1 MDTAMNSEVEC
12 FLDVSD
18 LEPPEP
24 LVRALAEIDKLKT
37 GQYLHMRHRREPCL
51 LYPNLEQRG
60 FAHLT
65 RVSGLDFEVFIWRR
79 DDSAAGQAACAA
91 AREFMEG

>member
-1 MDTAMNSEVEC
+1 MGADKPERGHS

-24 LVRALAEIDKLKT
+24 LVKVLAKIDALAE
-37 GQYLHMRHRREPCL
+37 GEYLHVRHRREPCL

-60 FAHLT
+60 FDHL
-65 RVSGLDFEVFIWRR
+65 SCSNGSEFHIFIWRKEDGVAEQAVR
-79 DDSAAGQAACAA
+79 AAIADLCRG
-91 AREFMEG
+91 

>member
-1 MDTAMNSEVEC
+1 MSPEAEC

-24 LVRALAEIDKLKT
+24 LVRTLARVAALKE
-37 GQYLHMRHRREPCL
+37 GQYLRMRHRREPCL

-60 FAHLT
+60 FSHLT
-65 RVSGLDFEVFIWRR
+65 RASGSDFDVFIWRKN
-79 DDSAAGQAACAA
+79 DSVAEQAVCTAVD
-91 AREFMEG
+91 EYMGG

>member
-1 MDTAMNSEVEC
+1 MSSKAEC

-24 LVRALAEIDKLKT
+24 LVRALTEIDTLKE

-60 FAHLT
+60 FTHLT
-65 RVSGLDFEVFIWRR
+65 RVSGSDFDVFIWRK
-79 DDSAAGQAACAA
+79 DDSAAEQAACAA
-91 AREFMEG
+91 ARESQEG

>member
-1 MDTAMNSEVEC
+1 MSSDAES

-24 LVRALAEIDKLKT
+24 LVRALARIGALKE
-37 GQYLHMRHRREPCL
+37 GQYLRMRHRREPCL

-60 FAHLT
+60 FTHLT
-65 RVSGLDFEVFIWRR
+65 RTSGSGFDVFIWRK
-79 DDSAAGQAACAA
+79 DDSAAEQAACAA
-91 AREFMEG
+91 ADESLGG

>member
-1 MDTAMNSEVEC
+1 MAPEAEC

-24 LVRALAEIDKLKT
+24 LVRALAEIDTLNQ

-51 LYPNLEQRG
+51 LYPNLEKRG

-65 RVSGLDFEVFIWRR
+65 CAGEDGFDVFIWRK
-79 DDSAAGQAACAA
+79 DDSVAEQAACVAA
-91 AREFMEG
+91 NESAEE

>member
-1 MDTAMNSEVEC
+1 MTSEAEC

-24 LVRALAEIDKLKT
+24 LIRALAEIDALKD
-37 GQYLHMRHRREPCL
+37 GQYLHMCHHREPCL

-60 FAHLT
+60 FTHVT
-65 RVSGLDFEVFIWRR
+65 RASGDGFDVFIWRK
-79 DDSAAGQAACAA
+79 DDSVAEQAACATANA
-91 AREFMEG
+91 ATEG